1 MRLFASSATERGIRQ
16 RGIVCFPSETVSERR
31 RPVVK
36 PAPKPVKVGPIVI
49 PLTESQEIIAA
60 VARKHKLAVAAI
72 TGPRRFPK
80 IVAARLEAVRA
91 VKEAWPAATNEQIGR
106 MFNRH
111 ATTIMDMLA
120 K

>member
-16 RGIVCFPSETVSERR
+16 RGVACFPSETISEVRR
-31 RPVVK
+31 RPIVAR
-36 PAPKPVKVGPIVI
+36 PAPKPTGPIVI
-49 PLTESQEIIAA
+49 PLTESQEIILSI
-60 VARKHKLAVAAI
+60 ARKHKLTVAEI
-72 TGPRRFPK
+72 IGPRRFRD
-80 IVAARLEAVRA
+80 IAAARLEAVRA
-91 VKEAWPAATNEQIGR
+91 VKKAWPAATNEQIGR